1 MKNKVIPFLC
11 AVLLA
16 GCTTHIIPAGPDT
29 YRVSTYYDFTSGGA
43 QNATYKAANEFC
55 AKRGLVMVPVSSD
68 SREGICGQRP
78 PTADLVFRALPPGD
92 PEIKRP
98 SIDKPDSIQRIQYR

>member
-43 QNATYKAANEFC
+43 QNDTYKAANEFC